1 MNAGEIFREKMGREP
16 TEEEWQIYADLK
28 KSFAPDTDNTDKP
41 ISMLIDMWCAI
52 ATQKE
57 TKKNIHETA
66 KNAEHNMKKT
76 AAEVI
81 NEINSYQTRAIE
93 QISKTVH
100 HAIHHAVAQYAHHD
114 DIWAQ
119 AFRGV
124 FLFLLLFAT
133 LIAGIGIGYISS
145 TLSLGLTLIH
155 IGTRAFPIIGM
166 IVVGN
171 MWLSSHASRKRD
183 IRYMVLLGILAG
195 LEIFILT

>member
-1 MNAGEIFREKMGREP
+1 MNAGEIFHRRMGREP
-16 TEEEWQIYADLK
+16 TEAEWQIYAELK
-28 KSFAPDTDNTDKP
+28 KTFSTAPDTAPDDHAFLVD
-41 ISMLIDMWCAI
+41 IWCSI
-52 ATQKE
+52 ASQR
-57 TKKNIHETA
+57 ETA

-81 NEINSYQTRAIE
+81 SEITSYQTRAIE

-114 DIWAQ
+114 DMWAQ
-119 AFRGV
+119 TFRGV
-124 FLFLLLFAT
+124 FLFLLISVV

-166 IVVGN
+166 IVVGS
-171 MWLSSHASRKRD
+171 MWLSSPASRKRD
-183 IRYMVLLGILAG
+183 IRYMVLVAVMAGI
-195 LEIFILT
+195 EIFILL